1 MPKKKDRKINAQEFI
16 KKHVIEKTIEGVG
29 NVNIVRPINVVINL
43 SEMGPKAGD
52 GYNFDLTKYYGNG
65 YDDIVNRVYY
75 TVISLLKAKK
85 LRQKTIFAYLNSGFA
100 NFADYLAIYHQV
112 LEHDITQT
120 DLNLTAINGFKIHLK
135 DREPPLKYRGQKS
148 YYMHTK
154 SLLKAMHNYNY
165 WNITANKYKDTFPS
179 NPYPES
185 KERAKGHSPLT
196 QQEKRQVVIALKLAL
211 QPIININRINPLTSY
226 ELTIAILAIAMQTGI
241 NTSPL
246 LNMTI
251 NSLATHPLKANRKL
265 LIVHKYRGNAT
276 QVHNLKQ
283 SEELKITK
291 GIKLNVAL
299 IIERVIALNQRQRD
313 EINSNLLM
321 IYKEKSRSRKMTSL
335 TDSSLYLNI
344 NKFAQKYNFTDDD
357 DNPMVLNLSRIRKSF
372 INGIYELSGEDLIVT
387 AKAAKHSRLN
397 TSNYYLQAP
406 EETKRNLGIM
416 GEIRVKNILSNDTE
430 ITPLGQ
436 CKDTKYGDRA
446 PKNGKICADFLG
458 CFRCKSF
465 VITGDDLYKL
475 FSFYWAIV
483 RNRDSFGRKD
493 WKRHLRNIITIID
506 TEIEPEFA
514 KRGML
519 TTVQTMRE
527 KAKQTPHPYWH
538 NLDMLRIGQ

>member
-1 MPKKKDRKINAQEFI
+1 
-16 KKHVIEKTIEGVG
+16 
-29 NVNIVRPINVVINL
+29 
-43 SEMGPKAGD
+43 
-52 GYNFDLTKYYGNG
+52 
-65 YDDIVNRVYY
+65 
-75 TVISLLKAKK
+75 
-85 LRQKTIFAYLNSGFA
+85 
-100 NFADYLAIYHQV
+100 
-112 LEHDITQT
+112 
-120 DLNLTAINGFKIHLK
+120 
-135 DREPPLKYRGQKS
+135 
-148 YYMHTK
+148 MHTK

-313 EINSNLLM
+313 EIKSNLLM

-357 DNPMVLNLSRIRKSF
+357 GNPMVLNLSRIRKSF
-372 INGIYELSGEDLIVT
+372 INGIYELSGENLIVT

-514 KRGML
+514 KRDML